1 MSFFA
6 WLFGKRAEPVTTI
19 RPQERPAPP
28 PVPAG
33 TRKPAL
39 ADEDDNLRCWRDSG
53 QARAWVEARGGCWDH
68 ADWLGLLEDLR
79 RSPYWP
85 MQPNAVGLVL
95 EEVKREWLQ
104 RN

>member
-6 WLFGKRAEPVTTI
+6 WLFGKRAEPATTI

-28 PVPAG
+28 AASAG
-33 TRKPAL
+33 TRKKAL
-39 ADEDDNLRCWRDSG
+39 ADEAENLRRWRDSG
-53 QARAWVEARGGCWDH
+53 QARAWVEARGGHWDH
-68 ADWLGLLEDLR
+68 DDWLTLLEDLK

-85 MQPNAVGLVL
+85 MQADAVGLVL
-95 EEVKREWLQ
+95 EEAKREWLQ